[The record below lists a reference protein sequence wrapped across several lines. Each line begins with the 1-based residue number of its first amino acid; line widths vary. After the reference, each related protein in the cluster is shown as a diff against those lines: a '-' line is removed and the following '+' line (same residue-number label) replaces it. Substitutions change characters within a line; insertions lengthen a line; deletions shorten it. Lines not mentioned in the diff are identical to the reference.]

1 MAVRCCSAAGLAE
14 RHIPAHLPV
23 ASAVA
28 PAQDPDG
35 RRTGRFGRRRRRREP
50 RRPCLVDGHGGPGS
64 AGGPSGR
71 TVVERR
77 RRRGRGHSAVRR
89 TAAAVIVVV
98 GRFTDRRRR
107 RAAAQD
113 GARVGRRRWPGV
125 EFDAAAAAGTR
136 TKASHRVPLGAG
148 RLQRRDGRA
157 ARRDLLPS
165 ASRRLLTPR
174 PAASFLVYSRRLSH

>member
-1 MAVRCCSAAGLAE
+1 MRCCSAAGLAE

-23 ASAVA
+23 ASPVA
-28 PAQDPDG
+28 PAQDADG
-35 RRTGRFGRRRRRREP
+35 RRAGRFGRRRRRREP

-77 RRRGRGHSAVRR
+77 RRRRGRGHSAVRR
-89 TAAAVIVVV
+89 AATAVVVVV

-113 GARVGRRRWPGV
+113 RAGVGRRRQGV